1 MPQGAI
7 SMTVPIRLRAAA
19 CVAVLVLSACGEQQA
34 APAAAPSGAAAV
46 APPPLPAADPAV
58 VRLYEQ
64 TCRACHGTAVAGA
77 PLAGD
82 AAAWAPRVAQGMD
95 TLLDHTINGY
105 KGMPPLG
112 SCGDCGED
120 EFVALIRYMAPG
132 AETTSP

>member
-1 MPQGAI
+1 MTASI
-7 SMTVPIRLRAAA
+7 SLRAVAAA
-19 CVAVLVLSACGEQQA
+19 CVLVLSACGEQQA
-34 APAAAPSGAAAV
+34 PPAAAPAASTAAV
-46 APPPLPAADPAV
+46 ALPPADPAV

-64 TCRACHGTAVAGA
+64 TCKACHGTAVAGA

-82 AAAWAPRVAQGMD
+82 AAAWAPRVAQGMG

-132 AETTSP
+132 AGTVSP